1 MKNNRIKDISINILT
16 YRTDKKILDDCIRS
30 INISVPI
37 NIIENSKK
45 FIDKNHYKKINKNIK
60 VFCTGNNSGY
70 ARGHNYGLSKVK
82 TRYVLICNP
91 DVIFD
96 NDYFKNIKIYL
107 RKDINFHVIGSQ
119 YIKKNMNRP
128 AYGLFKSNMINPD
141 LPIKFKGLKKVDW
154 VVGCTMLID
163 MKRFSQKDIFDK
175 NFFLFYEENDLCKRI
190 KSIGGY
196 VYSSNKL
203 IINHFGEKGSFAANP
218 NLKLEYI
225 KLRNWHLMWSSFYFQ
240 KKYNG
245 FFISLIMHSLTL
257 IKSFFKFI
265 LFFIFRKKESYTKH
279 LYRFLGLTNSII
291 GKSSSFRI

>member
-45 FIDKNHYKKINKNIK
+45 FIDKNRYKKINKNIK

-141 LPIKFKGLKKVDW
+141 LPIKFKGLQKVDW

-218 NLKLEYI
+218 NLKLDYI

>member
-30 INISVPI
+30 INIPIPI

-45 FIDKNHYKKINKNIK
+45 FINKNRFKKINKKIRI
-60 VFCTGNNSGY
+60 FCTGKNSGY
-70 ARGHNYGLSKVK
+70 AGGHNYGLSKAK

-91 DVIFD
+91 DVIF
-96 NDYFKNIKIYL
+96 NKNYFKNIKIYL
-107 RKDINFHVIGSQ
+107 KKNIDFHVIGSQ
-119 YIKKNMNRP
+119 YIKKKMNRP

-141 LPIKFKGLKKVDW
+141 LPINYQGLQKVDW

-163 MKRFSQKDIFDK
+163 MKKFSKTKIFDE

-190 KSIGGY
+190 KTNGGY
-196 VYSSNKL
+196 IYSSKKL
-203 IINHFGEKGSFAANP
+203 IINHFGEKGSFATNP
-218 NLKLEYI
+218 KLKLDYI

-245 FFISLIMHSLTL
+245 FFISLIMHLSTV
-257 IKSFFKFI
+257 IKSFLKFI
-265 LFFIFRKKESYTKH
+265 LFFIFFKKESYTKH
-279 LYRFLGLTNSII
+279 LYRFLGLINSII
-291 GKSSSFRI
+291 GNRSSFRV

>member
-45 FIDKNHYKKINKNIK
+45 FIDKNRYKKINKNIK
-60 VFCTGNNSGY
+60 VFCTGKNSGY

-119 YIKKNMNRP
+119 YKKKNMNRP
-128 AYGLFKSNMINPD
+128 AYGLFKLNMINPD
-141 LPIKFKGLKKVDW
+141 LPIKFKGLQKVDW

-203 IINHFGEKGSFAANP
+203 IINHFGGKGSFAVNP
-218 NLKLEYI
+218 NLKLDYI

-257 IKSFFKFI
+257 IKSFLKFI